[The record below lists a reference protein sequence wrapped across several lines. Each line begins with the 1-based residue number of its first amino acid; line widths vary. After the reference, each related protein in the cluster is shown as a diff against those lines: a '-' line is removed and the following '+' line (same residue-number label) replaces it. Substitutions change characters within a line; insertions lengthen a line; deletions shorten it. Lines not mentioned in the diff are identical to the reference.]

1 MTERE
6 GFDAMRMRPLRQE
19 AIARLSRQ
27 GLADGP
33 LTRRPFK
40 DVVVDPEAR
49 TDLADAARFKS
60 RLGPQPMIDGGC
72 AHPATARSSPGD
84 GKKQKAERIGAA

>member
-1 MTERE
+1 
-6 GFDAMRMRPLRQE
+6 
-19 AIARLSRQ
+19 
-27 GLADGP
+27 
-33 LTRRPFK
+33 
-40 DVVVDPEAR
+40 VVDPEAR